1 MKITGNSSGGDSF
14 IADGSGIPERLAGKA
29 VLDVIL
35 EGVPLG
41 RISLSVRVAAMLE
54 QAVCPEERRGYEN
67 FPRLILKN

>member
-1 MKITGNSSGGDSF
+1 MKITGISSDGDSSS
-14 IADGSGIPERLAGKA
+14 AGVLGIPESLAGKV

-41 RISLSVRVAAMLE
+41 RISLSVRVAALLE

-67 FPRLILKN
+67 LLRLILKN